1 MRIHF
6 VGIGGIG
13 MSSLA
18 LHSRL
23 IGEEVYGSDIY
34 ESEQTEILRKL
45 GVKIFIGHNYNNW
58 LDPDIVVHTPAVHSD
73 NPEIIRARSNG
84 IRVVSR
90 FEFLYDILNNGK
102 TQFAV
107 TGSDGKTTTTAMLA
121 HCLKVLGED
130 PTVFL
135 GGIHRSLEFG
145 NYRPGKGP
153 YVYELDESQPEFSR
167 FSPDY
172 MIITNARG
180 DHLENYSGDRQ
191 LYRDCFRSVVMST
204 RKSVV
209 TFSEDENTS
218 DLGTWTFGKSI
229 NSTCRLID
237 RNRNGLFQFAKIEI
251 NGKEY
256 NLTLKVPG
264 EHNILNAM
272 AVITLLWSAGHE
284 VEEVLKALED
294 FTGTYRRFTVTVID
308 EKRKVY
314 MIDDYAHTPDEIKSL
329 LSTTREVF
337 PSQKRVVIFQPHRY
351 SRLMREDG
359 NFAKA
364 LKDADEIY
372 ITEVYSAFEQTIPQI
387 SSKVIADGLVSY
399 GKKAQYVADADLLIE
414 NFQLQENTIYLF
426 VGAGDIIRISQ
437 KFAKMH
443 AKK

>member
-1 MRIHF
+1 
-6 VGIGGIG
+6 
-13 MSSLA
+13 
-18 LHSRL
+18 
-23 IGEEVYGSDIY
+23 
-34 ESEQTEILRKL
+34 
-45 GVKIFIGHNYNNW
+45 
-58 LDPDIVVHTPAVHSD
+58 
-73 NPEIIRARSNG
+73 
-84 IRVVSR
+84 
-90 FEFLYDILNNGK
+90 
-102 TQFAV
+102 
-107 TGSDGKTTTTAMLA
+107 
-121 HCLKVLGED
+121 
-130 PTVFL
+130 
-135 GGIHRSLEFG
+135 
-145 NYRPGKGP
+145 
-153 YVYELDESQPEFSR
+153 
-167 FSPDY
+167 
-172 MIITNARG
+172 
-180 DHLENYSGDRQ
+180 